1 MGGPGELLTTEQ
13 LADELDMTVPALAQW
28 RYRGMGPRF
37 IKEGRWIRYRQC
49 DVDEWIESRLH
60 DRTDRLAGD

>member
-1 MGGPGELLTTEQ
+1 MGSLGELLTTEQ
-13 LADELDMTVPALAQW
+13 LADELAMTVPALAQW

-37 IKEGRWIRYRQC
+37 IKEGRWIRYRRS

-60 DRTDRLAGD
+60 DRTDRLSGD